1 MKKPGILIRGKSWL
15 CGSLPL
21 ALAALALV
29 ATGCPS
35 NQYIVQLKPQ
45 GNRIERT
52 LVFYRQDGVDANTG
66 APNYKPFD
74 TNELSA
80 IAALYPA
87 AGLTRQGERYVARG
101 VFTNQMPADVG
112 GAGAYA
118 NLTNSLGEA
127 GFYAER
133 FRGKDD
139 LAGITE
145 KRVQAA
151 EQLADMIL
159 GWSRMELGGEPGYDK
174 LRQFLD
180 VDFRRDLKNLGAYWW
195 EGRLTGAY
203 STNAGEEFAVRFGQY
218 LCERG
223 YFTLEEIPGL
233 FSDVSGND
241 PQAIFGRIQR
251 LVARKMGVPDAQP
264 VPAPLAFL
272 ADEAK
277 TEESFGKYL
286 AGTKLYRAQLKQ
298 WEEDKILKPDLAQPD
313 PMDLAKDALNT
324 MIESGTFEQEDHLAV
339 QLSLPSAPA
348 HSNGRWDE
356 ALQQVIW
363 DTGIEERDKAV
374 QLPFTCYA
382 SWTRADEKF
391 QKEHIGKVALTG
403 DDLATYCLWRS
414 SLDARRGGEWEAF
427 LAGLQPGGGLVERI
441 EAFRFSGEPAP
452 AGTNVQ
458 QNIPSPSAW
467 PRQLLKTALQ

>member
-1 MKKPGILIRGKSWL
+1 
-15 CGSLPL
+15 
-21 ALAALALV
+21 
-29 ATGCPS
+29 
-35 NQYIVQLKPQ
+35 
-45 GNRIERT
+45 
-52 LVFYRQDGVDANTG
+52 
-66 APNYKPFD
+66 
-74 TNELSA
+74 
-80 IAALYPA
+80 
-87 AGLTRQGERYVARG
+87 
-101 VFTNQMPADVG
+101 
-112 GAGAYA
+112 
-118 NLTNSLGEA
+118 
-127 GFYAER
+127 
-133 FRGKDD
+133 
-139 LAGITE
+139 
-145 KRVQAA
+145 
-151 EQLADMIL
+151 
-159 GWSRMELGGEPGYDK
+159 

-180 VDFRRDLKNLGAYWW
+180 ADFRRDLKNLGAYWW

-203 STNAGEEFAVRFGQY
+203 STNAGDEYAVRFGQY

-233 FSDVSGND
+233 FSDLSGND

-264 VPAPLAFL
+264 VPASLAFL
-272 ADEAK
+272 GDDAK

-313 PMDLAKDALNT
+313 PMDLAKDAVNT
-324 MIESGTFEQEDHLAV
+324 LIESGTFEQADHLVV

-403 DDLATYCLWRS
+403 DDLAQYCLWRS

-427 LAGLQPGGGLVERI
+427 LAGLQPGSGLVERV